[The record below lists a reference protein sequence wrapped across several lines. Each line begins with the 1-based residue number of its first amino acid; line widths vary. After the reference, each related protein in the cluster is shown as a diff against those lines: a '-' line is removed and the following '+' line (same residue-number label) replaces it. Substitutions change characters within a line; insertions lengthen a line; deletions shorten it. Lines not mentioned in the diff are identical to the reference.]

1 MAYEE
6 RPADRK
12 GGVLFVNNRK
22 EKDSHP
28 DYTGKMAVDREII
41 DSLVDQLNSGVEYP
55 AVELSGWK
63 KVSGKGTKFLS
74 ISPKKPFVKDSGYS
88 PRAKQAPVND
98 AFDDDIP
105 F

>member
-12 GGVLFVNNRK
+12 GGILFVNNRK
-22 EKDSHP
+22 ERDSHP
-28 DYTGKMAVDREII
+28 DYRGRMAVDREII
-41 DSLVDQLNSGVEYP
+41 DSLVDQLSSGVEYP

-63 KVSGKGTKFLS
+63 KVSVKGTKFLS
-74 ISPKKPFVKDSGYS
+74 ISPKKPFVKDSGDS
-88 PRAKQAPVND
+88 PRAKQAPASD
-98 AFDDDIP
+98 AFDDEIP

>member
-12 GGVLFVNNRK
+12 GGILFVNNRK

-28 DYTGKMAVDREII
+28 DYTGRMAVDREII
-41 DSLVDQLNSGVEYP
+41 DSLVDQLNSGVQYP

-63 KVSGKGTKFLS
+63 KVSVKGTKFLS
-74 ISPKKPFVKDSGYS
+74 ISPKKPFVKDSGDS
-88 PRAKQAPVND
+88 PRAKQAPASD
-98 AFDDDIP
+98 AFDDEIP